1 MRKTMV
7 DGILSDKSEEFK
19 RNIKEYFQRDYFFG
33 KGKLFS
39 LLIPKLHNYFFD
51 KEKLSENFDK
61 NIELIFI
68 FQEETMN
75 IFKYIEIPNDYFMLI
90 NSLFEFCKN
99 SDKKKK
105 EKFIEKIKNLFKR
118 DEAYFF
124 VGKFLNELFEI
135 LIYYSSIEQAE
146 NTKELALDELFER
159 FIERNDIYLSK
170 FEKLILEKSK
180 MNQQILTK
188 FILQWIKKIYSI
200 STKKIIIFGNVFIDF
215 MPWIM
220 KTKNSE
226 ADKFGEDL
234 KKSFLNF
241 FDYINENYDDDNDD
255 NDDNYDNYSNKKE
268 EIKQIKNCI
277 FSFIELVINQ
287 KEANQQEEIG
297 FLDDL
302 ISKIIKLN
310 VEIIKEIFPFDT
322 FCLFLSLILKSK
334 DINKNLNENLKE
346 LIKKVYYKNIKIEEF
361 KDKIEE
367 GINNQN
373 FEQKK
378 NALDWYFIIYE
389 KNIMDERELSIILI
403 KIILN
408 YIDKNLV
415 DKNNE
420 KLFLLTL
427 KNSLKDNILTLFEIL
442 SDCLINGNYNYSFN
456 YKISGY
462 LINFLIFTDVPK
474 KLKESLSTPKN
485 TKEDN
490 DLLLFEKIFK
500 IFSVNPMCLLI
511 FFIYMEEYELGWEL
525 IMNFK
530 NIKLEDDYYKY
541 LAIFAQA
548 IDNRQWNDMRL
559 KILNP
564 NKNIYFIKCLYGI
577 LMLLPQGKAFR
588 ILSDRLYSI
597 KGLLKCKDNFDTDKN
612 DDNINNKT
620 YIKKY
625 IEMFFNIQ
633 TK

>member
-1 MRKTMV
+1 M
-7 DGILSDKSEEFK
+7 
-19 RNIKEYFQRDYFFG
+19 
-33 KGKLFS
+33 
-39 LLIPKLHNYFFD
+39 
-51 KEKLSENFDK
+51 
-61 NIELIFI
+61 
-68 FQEETMN
+68 
-75 IFKYIEIPNDYFMLI
+75 
-90 NSLFEFCKN
+90 
-99 SDKKKK
+99 
-105 EKFIEKIKNLFKR
+105 
-118 DEAYFF
+118 
-124 VGKFLNELFEI
+124 
-135 LIYYSSIEQAE
+135 
-146 NTKELALDELFER
+146 
-159 FIERNDIYLSK
+159 
-170 FEKLILEKSK
+170 
-180 MNQQILTK
+180 
-188 FILQWIKKIYSI
+188 
-200 STKKIIIFGNVFIDF
+200 
-215 MPWIM
+215 
-220 KTKNSE
+220 
-226 ADKFGEDL
+226 
-234 KKSFLNF
+234 
-241 FDYINENYDDDNDD
+241 
-255 NDDNYDNYSNKKE
+255 
-268 EIKQIKNCI
+268 
-277 FSFIELVINQ
+277 
-287 KEANQQEEIG
+287 
-297 FLDDL
+297 
-302 ISKIIKLN
+302 N

-612 DDNINNKT
+612 EDNINNKT